1 MAKIRGG
8 LRNVRGAITRL
19 TLLSAYEQTRG
30 SWARPIESC
39 DALPAVYKDFFEP
52 LLADGRPFPYT
63 VLTPSYE
70 GFIHRTSEKL
80 ISDLGC
86 EICILERKGNTF
98 DARCYPLEG
107 ISYAE
112 VRSVLL
118 DSHFKICGVTSQGVP
133 AYYTHRFNTVNDH
146 HFAPFLA
153 KIRPGVTDSRV
164 APTALKSSDFSDWL
178 SLNYKFMNLA
188 RHSLLEGERVIHA
201 ILQPEIRAHVLTLLG
216 KTYYRV
222 ISPTHATILTD
233 RELIIIREEAW
244 HGGKER
250 YGGIWDY
257 IPLNKIVALSLSE
270 NDLLKLSIQL
280 PAGERLECLFRAS
293 AKSEVEQLRSG
304 LPRAPDDNQVWQQV
318 VTHHQRTMITG
329 ETRCRIC

>member
-1 MAKIRGG
+1 MTHILAKIRGG
-8 LRNVRGAITRL
+8 LRNVRGTITRL
-19 TLLSAYEQTRG
+19 PLLSAYEQTRT
-30 SWARPIESC
+30 SWARSIDSC
-39 DALPAVYKDFFEP
+39 DAVPAVYKDFFEP
-52 LLADGRPFPYT
+52 LLAGGQPFPYA

-80 ISDLGC
+80 ICDLGR
-86 EICILERKGNTF
+86 EICVLERKGNTF

-112 VRSVLL
+112 VRAVLL
-118 DSHFKICGVTSQGVP
+118 DSHFKICGVTSQGVS
-133 AYYTHRFNTVNDH
+133 TSSTLRFNTVTDH
-146 HFAPFLA
+146 LFTPFLA
-153 KIRPGVTDSRV
+153 KIRLGGTDSKG
-164 APTALKSSDFSDWL
+164 APTGLKSREFSDWISL
-178 SLNYKFMNLA
+178 SYKFMNLA

-244 HGGKER
+244 HGGDER

-270 NDLLKLSIQL
+270 NDPLKLSIQL
-280 PAGERLECLFRAS
+280 PAGEHLESLFQVS
-293 AKSEVEQLRSG
+293 AKQEIEQLLERFAACAG
-304 LPRAPDDNQVWQQV
+304 
-318 VTHHQRTMITG
+318 
-329 ETRCRIC
+329 